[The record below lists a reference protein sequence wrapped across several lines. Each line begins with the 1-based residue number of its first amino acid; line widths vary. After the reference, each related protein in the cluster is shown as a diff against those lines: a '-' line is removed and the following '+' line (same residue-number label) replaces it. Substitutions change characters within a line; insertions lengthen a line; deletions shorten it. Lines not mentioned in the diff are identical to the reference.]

1 MRRRNAGFTLV
12 ELTVALL
19 AGLIVAVG
27 IVGLSRAATSTFNE
41 EMRNAGAEAALRGAI
56 DRLRTDLQRAGYMST
71 GNILLDPAMPMGG
84 VTAASTVA
92 AIPATMLGIR
102 NLASILLTDGGSL
115 AKNGLALSAQQAPT
129 LAPDSIQIAG
139 NMTTTEQFEV
149 ALIPPTPNA
158 NGGTCQRILLSPAS
172 GAMYRLNAVGAAAAP
187 EELRELFQPVP
198 IGLSTQFIVRVVDS
212 SGRTQY
218 VATCPE
224 AASLTAGASTAGFD
238 PTSTYPY
245 VDIDS
250 VGVGGTQL
258 LTAAQTGGVSSFTGY
273 GAGAW
278 INPVQIVQWEITG
291 PAAGVTDP
299 EPAQYV
305 TALNNLPLQAGT
317 PDLNKYDLM
326 RTYVDAKGFLVHETS
341 EIVAEYAVDLDFA
354 FTVETA
360 ANNQSGATSLVTYPF
375 DSALSNAWAPSVL
388 VATPGTG
395 PQRIRSVRARLVTRT
410 ALPDRRANIPAQNA
424 STEAFLYRYCMTSTG
439 CPATPDNTLRWARG
453 RTMTTEVALPN
464 QSRSFY

>member
-1 MRRRNAGFTLV
+1 MRRHDAGFTLI
-12 ELTVALL
+12 ELTIALM
-19 AGLIVAVG
+19 AGLIVAMG
-27 IVGLSRAATSTFNE
+27 IVGLSRAATNTFNE
-41 EMRNAGAEAALRGAI
+41 EMRNAGAEAALRAAV
-56 DRLRTDLQRAGYMST
+56 DRLRADLQRAGYMST
-71 GNILLDPAMPMGG
+71 GNILQDPSMPVGG
-84 VTAASTVA
+84 VTAASPVA
-92 AIPATMLGIR
+92 SIPVTMLGIR

-115 AKNGLALSAQQAPT
+115 ANNGLALSASQSPA
-129 LAPDSIQIAG
+129 LAPDLIRIAG

-149 ALIPPTPNA
+149 AVIPPTPNVG
-158 NGGTCQRILLSPAS
+158 NCQRILLSPTSA
-172 GAMYRLNAVGAAAAP
+172 AMYRLNAVGAAFAA

-198 IGLSTQFIVRVVDS
+198 IGLATQFIVRVVDS

-224 AASLTAGASTAGFD
+224 AAPGSSPAGF
-238 PTSTYPY
+238 TVVNGISYPY

-250 VGVGGTQL
+250 NGVGGTQL

-278 INPVQIVQWEITG
+278 INPVQIVQWEVTG
-291 PAAGVTDP
+291 PAGVP
-299 EPAQYV
+299 GEPAQYV
-305 TALNNLPLQAGT
+305 KALNNLPLQAGT
-317 PDLNKYDLM
+317 ADPNKYDLM
-326 RTYVDAKGFLVHETS
+326 RTYVDATGALVPQTS
-341 EIVAEYAVDLDFA
+341 EIVAEFAVDLDFA

-375 DSALSNAWAPSVL
+375 DSTLSNAWAPSAL
-388 VATPGTG
+388 TAALPPPGQG
-395 PQRIRSVRARLVTRT
+395 PERIRSVRARLVTRT
-410 ALPDRRANIPAQNA
+410 ALPDRRATIPAQNA
-424 STEAFLYRYCMTSTG
+424 ATEGFLYRYCVVAP

>member
-12 ELTVALL
+12 ELTVALV
-19 AGLIVAVG
+19 AGLIVAMGV
-27 IVGLSRAATSTFNE
+27 VGLSRAATSTFNE

-56 DRLRTDLQRAGYMST
+56 DRLRADLQRAGYMST

-84 VTAASTVA
+84 VTAASSVA

-115 AKNGLALSAQQAPT
+115 AKNGLALSAQQSPT

-149 ALIPPTPNA
+149 ALIPPTANA
-158 NGGTCQRILLSPAS
+158 NGLTCQRILLSPTS
-172 GAMYRLNAVGAAAAP
+172 GAMYRLNAVGAAAAG

-198 IGLSTQFIVRVVDS
+198 IGLSTQFIVRVVDA

-224 AASLTAGASTAGFD
+224 AASLTAGLSTAGFD

-273 GAGAW
+273 GAGGW

-291 PAAGVTDP
+291 PGGTDA
-299 EPAQYV
+299 EPAQYIS
-305 TALNNLPLQAGT
+305 ALNNLPLQAGT
-317 PDLNKYDLM
+317 ADPNKYDLM
-326 RTYVDAKGFLVHETS
+326 RTYVDAKGALVPQTS
-341 EIVAEYAVDLDFA
+341 EIVAEYAVDLEFA

-360 ANNQSGATSLVTYPF
+360 ANNQNLATSLVTYPF
-375 DSALSNAWAPSVL
+375 DSASSNTWAPAL
-388 VATPGTG
+388 LAAAAANQG
-395 PQRIRSVRARLVTRT
+395 PERIRSVRTRLVTRT
-410 ALPDRRANIPAQNA
+410 ALPDRRATIPAQNA
-424 STEAFLYRYCMTSTG
+424 SAETFLYRYCMTATG
-439 CPATPDNTLRWARG
+439 CPAMPDNTLRWARG
-453 RTMTTEVALPN
+453 RTITTEVALPN

>member
-1 MRRRNAGFTLV
+1 MRRHDAGFTLV
-12 ELTVALL
+12 ELTVALV
-19 AGLIVAVG
+19 AGLIVAMG
-27 IVGLSRAATSTFNE
+27 IVGLSRAATNTFNE
-41 EMRNAGAEAALRGAI
+41 EMRSAGAEAALRGAI
-56 DRLRTDLQRAGYMST
+56 DRLRADLQRAGYMST
-71 GNILLDPAMPMGG
+71 GNILTDPAMPKSA
-84 VTAASTVA
+84 TAATTVDQ
-92 AIPATMLGIR
+92 IPATFNLGLR
-102 NLASILLTDGGSL
+102 RLASILLTDGGSL
-115 AKNGLALSAQQAPT
+115 ANNGLALSAQQSPA
-129 LAPDSIQIAG
+129 LAPDLIQIGG
-139 NMTTTEQFEV
+139 NMTTTEQFEA
-149 ALIPPTPNA
+149 ALIPPTANI
-158 NGGTCQRILLSPAS
+158 NGGTCQRILLSPTS

-198 IGLSTQFIVRVVDS
+198 IGLATRFIVRVVDS

-218 VATCPE
+218 VSTCPE

-238 PTSTYPY
+238 PVSGYPY

-291 PAAGVTDP
+291 PGGADA

-305 TALNNLPLQAGT
+305 KALNNLPLQAGT
-317 PDLNKYDLM
+317 ADPNKYDLM
-326 RTYVDAKGFLVHETS
+326 RTYVDAMGVLVPQTS
-341 EIVAEYAVDLDFA
+341 EIVAEFAVDLDFA

-375 DSALSNAWAPSVL
+375 DSTLSNAWAPG
-388 VATPGTG
+388 AAAAAPAANAG
-395 PQRIRSVRARLVTRT
+395 PERIRSVRARLVTRT
-410 ALPDRRANIPAQNA
+410 ALPDRRATIPAQNA
-424 STEAFLYRYCMTSTG
+424 GTEGFLYRYCVVAP
-439 CPATPDNTLRWARG
+439 CPATPDNTMRWARG
-453 RTMTTEVALPN
+453 RTMTTEVTLSN